1 MKQTDKVLS
10 THKKIRR
17 PLKVKSTELDDF
29 PIRASYIYDNIPPE
43 NSEDIIWEHLIDTE
57 SEIEQYEIGVA
68 LTQTYQYT
76 KLHKAPIILAK
87 WQGMRTKSGPEF
99 RIGLGNSIPDS
110 KITSSIMTGNFKDGV
125 IINSTLSIES
135 VKLGCINGD
144 LAVQKDDGKWYA
156 IQIGDEVEQIT

>member
-1 MKQTDKVLS
+1 MKVD
-10 THKKIRR
+10 R
-17 PLKVKSTELDDF
+17 PFQVKSTHIEDF
-29 PIRASYIYDNIPPE
+29 PLRVSYIYDNIPPE

-76 KLHKAPIILAK
+76 KLHNDPIILAK

-99 RIGLGNSIPDS
+99 RIGLGEGIQGS
-110 KITSSIMTGNFKDGV
+110 KNTPPIMTGNFKDGV

-135 VKLGCINGD
+135 VKLGCRQGKFCIH
-144 LAVQKDDGKWYA
+144 VDGKWHA
-156 IQIGDEVEQIT
+156 IQIGDEVVQDT